1 MKKIGL
7 VGGIGP
13 ESTIDYYKGIIEA
26 FKPTYAQYGNPEIGI
41 ESIDLRALM
50 VLAENG
56 RWDKIAELIGGR
68 FEMLHSSGAEI
79 GAIASNTPHKVFDE
93 IQGMT
98 SLPLMSIV
106 ESTRDYAQS
115 NNLDKLCLLG
125 TKYTMESD
133 FYQTVFE
140 SDNIDIVVPSEE
152 EQKYIHEK
160 IFSEI
165 EYGII
170 NKDTKAGFLSII
182 QRVVDSDNV
191 TGIILGCTELP
202 MIIKPEDIS
211 VSCLDTTSIHVSSI
225 VSRCKE

>member
-13 ESTIDYYKGIIEA
+13 ESTLDYYKGIIEA
-26 FKPTYAQYGNPEIGI
+26 FKPTYEQYGNPEIGI
-41 ESIDLRALM
+41 ESINLRALM

-56 RWDKIAELIGGR
+56 WWDKIAELIGGR
-68 FEMLHSSGAEI
+68 LEMLHSSGAEI

-93 IQGMT
+93 IQEMT
-98 SLPLMSIV
+98 SLPLISIV
-106 ESTRDYAQS
+106 ESTRDYALS
-115 NNLDKLCLLG
+115 NNLDRLCLLG

-140 SDNIDIVVPSEE
+140 PDNIDIVVPSKE
-152 EQKYIHEK
+152 EQKYIQGK

-170 NKDTKAGFLSII
+170 KQDTKVGFLSII
-182 QRVVDSDNV
+182 QRIIDSDNV
-191 TGIILGCTELP
+191 NGIILGCTELP
-202 MIIKPEDIS
+202 LIIKPEDIS
-211 VSCLDTTSIHVSSI
+211 VSCLDTTRIHVSSI